1 MITIEVEG
9 NTMTKRTKHLG
20 RQTGG
25 SSDKYLSPQRPYT
38 GDGKTTRQTHDQV
51 TVTERTADGSTTR

>member
-1 MITIEVEG
+1 
-9 NTMTKRTKHLG
+9 MTKGTERLG

-38 GDGKTTRQTHDQV
+38 GDGHTTRQPHDPV
-51 TVTERTADGSTTR
+51 TLDQPAKEPGK